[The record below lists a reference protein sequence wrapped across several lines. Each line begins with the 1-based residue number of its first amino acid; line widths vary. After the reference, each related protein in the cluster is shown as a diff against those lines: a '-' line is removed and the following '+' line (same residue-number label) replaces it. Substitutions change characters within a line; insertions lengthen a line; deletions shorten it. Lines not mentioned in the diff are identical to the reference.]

1 MYLLALHIVS
11 ISALIT
17 ITWMIAYRHAVRV
30 TERRIQRQLE
40 QQAEAAPALK

>member
-17 ITWMIAYRHAVRV
+17 ITWITAHRHAVRV
-30 TERRIQRQLE
+30 TEKRILRRLE
-40 QQAEAAPALK
+40 EQHSTAPVR